1 MAEVGGAVSAP
12 GQFSDAKS
20 EWVAQ
25 LIRTLDALALWVPT
39 RDAVIKAGYVDR
51 LLRIVATQ
59 LNIRALLLT
68 ACLHALTSIL
78 EGADPLLLKKI
89 TYGLGGVVPLMQYIT
104 GRKYEQL
111 AELCAEVED
120 EGNAVVPLRML
131 RNKDMMG
138 AIGAVVAVV
147 KAYCVRANN
156 GDADAMECCNKL
168 DAAGREQALFAA
180 LEVPDDELKVL
191 VMQCLLEVPVSN
203 LQAEEVQNIVNIIAN
218 CDNLTVGRTEEI
230 IGYTFTILKKLVLD
244 DGEEGAQF
252 RRFHAAT
259 VHMALDVLVRN
270 SARDTRDQR
279 QESEEKAELSQARAW
294 EDRARGAHSPPSRP
308 RRAPQPRQRRP
319 HPARA
324 QAAVSFLRASS
335 FEWTEAIELMQT
347 RDAVEAMMVIMK
359 NEETFGRPDI
369 PVWVERTTVGSSVQ
383 VCQRA

>member
-180 LEVPDDELKVL
+180 LEVP
-191 VMQCLLEVPVSN
+191 
-203 LQAEEVQNIVNIIAN
+203 
-218 CDNLTVGRTEEI
+218 
-230 IGYTFTILKKLVLD
+230 
-244 DGEEGAQF
+244 
-252 RRFHAAT
+252 
-259 VHMALDVLVRN
+259 
-270 SARDTRDQR
+270 
-279 QESEEKAELSQARAW
+279 
-294 EDRARGAHSPPSRP
+294 
-308 RRAPQPRQRRP
+308 
-319 HPARA
+319 
-324 QAAVSFLRASS
+324 
-335 FEWTEAIELMQT
+335 
-347 RDAVEAMMVIMK
+347 
-359 NEETFGRPDI
+359 
-369 PVWVERTTVGSSVQ
+369 TTS
-383 VCQRA
+383 